1 MVRGRKRCVVHVELL
16 NGPGVGK
23 NRRLGEG
30 KKKRHKME
38 FRETREVWLV
48 DFVPERVYFVNV

>member
-1 MVRGRKRCVVHVELL
+1 MELL

-23 NRRLGEG
+23 TRRLGEG
-30 KKKRHKME
+30 KKKKHKME